1 VGELVMAK
9 YKKKLMIN
17 IHSVTV
23 VQNNVFWRTFTDI
36 NLDDL
41 MKQEPLFEI
50 YKETFDEAIKESRS
64 SVNNIDFYYDK
75 NTKFLTFL

>member
-1 VGELVMAK
+1 MAK
-9 YKKKLMIN
+9 YKKKAMLN
-17 IHSVTV
+17 IHSVTI
-23 VQNNVFWRTFTDI
+23 VQNGVFWRTFMDI

-41 MKQEPLFEI
+41 IEQEPLFEI
-50 YKETFDEAIKESRS
+50 YKEAFDEAVEESHS

>member
-1 VGELVMAK
+1 MAK
-9 YKKKLMIN
+9 YKKKAMLN

-23 VQNNVFWRTFTDI
+23 VQNGVFWRTFTDI
-36 NLDDL
+36 DLDDL
-41 MKQEPLFEI
+41 IEQEPLFEI
-50 YKETFDEAIKESRS
+50 YKEAFDEAVKESHS

>member
-1 VGELVMAK
+1 MAK
-9 YKKKLMIN
+9 YKKKAMLN
-17 IHSVTV
+17 IHSVTI
-23 VQNNVFWRTFTDI
+23 VQNGVFWRTFTDI

-41 MKQEPLFEI
+41 IEQESLFEI
-50 YKETFDEAIKESRS
+50 YKEAFDEAVKESYS